1 LGRTLQAVG
10 MAQDF
15 YSKVAAIE
23 VASKAKD
30 QEAAVFP
37 SAP

>member
-1 LGRTLQAVG
+1 MRRTLQAVG